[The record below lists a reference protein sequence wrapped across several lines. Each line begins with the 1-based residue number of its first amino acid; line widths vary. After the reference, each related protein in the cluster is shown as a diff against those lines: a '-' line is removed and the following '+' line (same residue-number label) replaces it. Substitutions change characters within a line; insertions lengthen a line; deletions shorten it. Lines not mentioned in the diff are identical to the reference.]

1 MENDKINIEDVES
14 RAKAVVE
21 KEEDVSKGL
30 VLFEKAFEIALKI
43 PGVKVNRTAFLK
55 QQLCLYIAD
64 AKLNLISEK
73 KPYDIADD
81 KILDVVAEATIKNH
95 VRAVT
100 LISAASGLPANPM
113 AAVGLAA
120 ADMAQYF
127 AQVLMLAQKI
137 AYIYGFPDLMDEKE
151 NFSEVSKSMLFVLL
165 AVAFG
170 CKVGDQKIRLVLAAL
185 AKGVEKKLPQ
195 QALTKTWWYPIIKAL
210 APWFGK
216 KMTKDRMGV
225 LLGKAIPFIG
235 MPLSGGFTFFS
246 FRKAAKHL
254 KNECKKQ
261 MELFKKHY
269 DPDKDFSEME
279 KQKNDGR

>member
-1 MENDKINIEDVES
+1 MEYEKRDIETVES
-14 RAKAVVE
+14 VVMAVE
-21 KEEDVSKGL
+21 KENPSKGL
-30 VLFEKAFEIALKI
+30 AVFEKSFELALKI
-43 PGVKVNRTAFLK
+43 PSVKVNRTAFLK
-55 QQLCLYIAD
+55 HQLRPYISD
-64 AKLNLISEK
+64 VKLNLISEK
-73 KPYDIADD
+73 KTYDIAED
-81 KILDVVAEATIKNH
+81 KILDLVADATIKNH

-100 LISAASGLPANPM
+100 LLSAASGFPANPLI
-113 AAVGLAA
+113 AVGLAS
-120 ADMAQYF
+120 ADVAQYF

-137 AYIYGFPDLMDEKE
+137 AYIYGFPDLMDENE
-151 NFSEVSKSMLFVLL
+151 NFTEVSKTMLFVLL

-185 AKGVEKKLPQ
+185 AKGVEKKLPKL
-195 QALTKTWWYPIIKAL
+195 ALMHTWWYPIIKKI

-216 KMTKDRMGV
+216 KMTKDKMGV

-269 DPDKDFSEME
+269 DPDNDFSEME
-279 KQKNDGR
+279 KQKNGRR